1 MNITV
6 LKMYFRKNERYNFQQ
21 KPQTMLIE
29 LPDNKIN
36 NIELDAFSKTASSF
50 PIKQPLTQKILR
62 ENNASSVVINEL
74 RKTIKERK
82 RFENIC

>member
-1 MNITV
+1 
-6 LKMYFRKNERYNFQQ
+6 MYFRKNERYNFQQ

-29 LPDNKIN
+29 LSGNKTN
-36 NIELDAFSKTASSF
+36 NIELDAFSKTVSF
-50 PIKQPLTQKILR
+50 LPIKQPLTQKILR

-82 RFENIC
+82 RFENVC

>member
-1 MNITV
+1 
-6 LKMYFRKNERYNFQQ
+6 MYFRKNERYNFQQ
-21 KPQTMLIE
+21 KPQTRLTE
-29 LPDNKIN
+29 LSENKIN
-36 NIELDAFSKTASSF
+36 NVELDAFSKTVSSF
-50 PIKQPLTQKILR
+50 PIKQPLAQKILR